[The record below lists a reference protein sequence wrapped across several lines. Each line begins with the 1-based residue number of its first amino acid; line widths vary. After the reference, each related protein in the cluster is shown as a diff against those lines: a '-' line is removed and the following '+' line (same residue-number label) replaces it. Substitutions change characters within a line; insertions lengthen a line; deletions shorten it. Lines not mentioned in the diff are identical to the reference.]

1 MDVVGK
7 TSISGQNPDSTPGNA
22 SLVRKPSYN
31 CPFYQ
36 HLGPNSM
43 SKASSTQVKTDPS
56 DAPQSYEGA
65 ISEIEELV
73 SQMETGKL
81 PLEKLLVSY
90 KRGAQLLKYCRE
102 QLDSV
107 EEQIK
112 VLDDG
117 ELKSWNNSQ

>member
-1 MDVVGK
+1 
-7 TSISGQNPDSTPGNA
+7 
-22 SLVRKPSYN
+22 
-31 CPFYQ
+31 
-36 HLGPNSM
+36 M
-43 SKASSTQVKTDPS
+43 SKASSTQAKTDPS
-56 DAPQSYEGA
+56 DAPQSYESA

-107 EEQIK
+107 EDQIK

-117 ELKSWNNSQ
+117 ELKPWNNSQ